1 MHPQLPPPSLPQ
13 QLAAVRAQLEAS
25 IADCRDRSERAL
37 LAHACSHLA
46 ELERCTA
53 ALTLDAP
60 VARPAS
66 GHGGGPGAAEG
77 GALLGDAEWDL
88 VHDAVDWSAEMYRI
102 FARAPHEGPLTLD
115 QLPGALHPEDR
126 RTVSG
131 LLTAALVDGKPI
143 DAEFRL
149 QLGDGTVRSVHCVGA
164 PQLAADGYVEAV
176 WLALRDLGRTPA

>member
-1 MHPQLPPPSLPQ
+1 MHPELPPSSLPQ
-13 QLAAVRAQLEAS
+13 QLAVVRAQLEAS
-25 IADCRDRSERAL
+25 IADCQDRSERAL

-46 ELERCTA
+46 ELERCSTA
-53 ALTLDAP
+53 LSFGSHTSASSAAST
-60 VARPAS
+60 PAVD
-66 GHGGGPGAAEG
+66 GEG
-77 GALLGDAEWDL
+77 GTLLGDAEWDL

-102 FARAPHEGPLTLD
+102 FARAPQEGPLTLD

-126 RTVSG
+126 RAVSG

-176 WLALRDLGRTPA
+176 WLALRDLGRTAA